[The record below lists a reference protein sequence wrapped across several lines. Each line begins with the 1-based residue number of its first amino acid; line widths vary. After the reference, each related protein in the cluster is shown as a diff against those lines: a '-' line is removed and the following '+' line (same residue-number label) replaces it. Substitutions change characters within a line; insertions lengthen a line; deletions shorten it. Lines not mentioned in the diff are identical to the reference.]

1 MGVASTENL
10 ARQVRNFYFNLA
22 AEFLATGVFISS
34 ILGGRVLPDGVGQVT
49 RRVPCGHPFWRTT
62 PAARRSVSGDP
73 RRTGLF
79 QGRRQ

>member
-1 MGVASTENL
+1 MGFASTENL
-10 ARQVRNFYFNLA
+10 ARQDRNFYFNLA
-22 AEFLATGVFISS
+22 AEFLATGVFIPSKS
-34 ILGGRVLPDGVGQVT
+34 GGRSLPDGVGQIT

-62 PAARRSVSGDP
+62 PGARRSVSGDP